1 MSNPK
6 DVDLTMTSFSYVTL
20 VLKSVKNK
28 NASIMNILINS
39 GPKRDLCD
47 SSKIVA
53 TAAFYFVRLVV
64 VY

>member
-1 MSNPK
+1 
-6 DVDLTMTSFSYVTL
+6 MTSFSYVTL

-47 SSKIVA
+47 SSKIV
-53 TAAFYFVRLVV
+53 TKAAFYFLRLVV